1 MYAEFYRLRV
11 PPFQLTPDPRF
22 FFESSVHRQAMAY
35 MVYGLHHAEGF
46 IIITGDVGAGKTIL
60 VENLLTTIDPASFVA
75 AKIVTSQLGGAD
87 LLHLVAAGF
96 GIAEERLTKAA
107 LLHRITDFVVA
118 QRRIGKRALL
128 VVDEAQ
134 NLSIEALEELRMLS
148 NIVIDQ
154 TMALQS
160 FLLGQPQFR
169 AILGSLELEQLR
181 QRVTAAYHLG
191 PLSGAETRAYI
202 EHRLR
207 RAEWK
212 DDPHFAEDAFPLIY
226 QHTQGV
232 PRRINTLCSRLLLY
246 GFLEQTHTL
255 SAAAVEK
262 VANDLQ
268 QEIAIVTETVPSAGA
283 YGSPS
288 AAPNGLSAVVERI
301 GQLEKILNKHERLIR
316 RAIEIAAHYFQGER
330 M

>member
-1 MYAEFYRLRV
+1 
-11 PPFQLTPDPRF
+11 
-22 FFESSVHRQAMAY
+22 
-35 MVYGLHHAEGF
+35 
-46 IIITGDVGAGKTIL
+46 
-60 VENLLTTIDPASFVA
+60 
-75 AKIVTSQLGGAD
+75 
-87 LLHLVAAGF
+87 
-96 GIAEERLTKAA
+96 
-107 LLHRITDFVVA
+107 
-118 QRRIGKRALL
+118 
-128 VVDEAQ
+128 
-134 NLSIEALEELRMLS
+134 
-148 NIVIDQ
+148 
-154 TMALQS
+154 
-160 FLLGQPQFR
+160 
-169 AILGSLELEQLR
+169 
-181 QRVTAAYHLG
+181 
-191 PLSGAETRAYI
+191 
-202 EHRLR
+202 LR

-268 QEIAIVTETVPSAGA
+268 QEIAVVTETVPSAGA

-288 AAPNGLSAVVERI
+288 AAPNGLSTVVERL